1 MANMFERSAEAY
13 TSCIDGIE
21 AGYLDAVNG
30 RASTG
35 IVLGQYEAAGA
46 DYLQVIQSDEQRYFT
61 DAFTGIA
68 RILEANESAVPG
80 GWDSVLAALYPLLH
94 QYTEFVKSRPDG
106 QAGQV
111 ATTSLN
117 RLHHTLFTYHDR
129 KTKDYAQAWSQL
141 QQAHQLKLAGLPPWN
156 KGMEQAKVQQIE
168 HIFTPDFWPP
178 GVGSATETPIFIIGF
193 PRSGST
199 LLERVL
205 DAHPQIVGT
214 GENSVFNGRLD
225 DIRNQIVQISVAN
238 QQDELGPLTQ
248 RLADQ
253 VVAEMYQRWERLS
266 ASTVGLQ
273 EAEPLRLV
281 DKMLTNYYNVGF
293 IHMLYPNA
301 LILHVMREPMD
312 TLFSAFKHEFP
323 TGTLAYTSQMQALT
337 EMYAAY
343 RQVMLHW
350 DEVLPGR
357 VTHVRYEDMVHD
369 MPGVAR
375 AVIDATGLEWDE
387 GVLDFHKKKHYVNT
401 MSSTQVRK
409 GVYKEGLKS
418 WMRYEQELQ
427 PLVKLVGA
435 MVQSDIE
442 TTLPAYQKPEGGH
455 VEL

>member
-1 MANMFERSAEAY
+1 MANMFELSADAY
-13 TSCIDGIE
+13 TSCLDGIE
-21 AGYLDAVNG
+21 PAYLDAVNG

-35 IVLGQYEAAGA
+35 IVLGLYEAAGA
-46 DYLQVIQSDEQRYFT
+46 DYLQVIQSDDERYFT
-61 DAFTGIA
+61 DAFTGMA
-68 RILEANESAVPG
+68 RILEAKENAVPG
-80 GWDSVLAALYPLLH
+80 GWESVLAVLYPLLH

-111 ATTSLN
+111 VTTSLN

-129 KTKDYAQAWSQL
+129 KTKDHAQAWSHL
-141 QQAHQLKLAGLPPWN
+141 QQAHQFKLAGLPPWN
-156 KGMEQAKVQQIE
+156 TGMEVSKVQQIQ

-178 GVGSATETPIFIIGF
+178 GVGSTTETPIFIIGF

-225 DIRNQIVQISVAN
+225 DIRNQIVQISVAD
-238 QQDELGPLTQ
+238 QADELGPLTQ
-248 RLADQ
+248 RLGDE
-253 VVAEMYQRWERLS
+253 VVAEMHQRWQRLRV
-266 ASTVGLQ
+266 STMGLQ

-323 TGTLAYTSQMQALT
+323 AGTLAYTSHMPALT

-343 RQVMLHW
+343 RQVMHHW

-387 GVLDFHKKKHYVNT
+387 GVLEFHKKKHYVNT

-418 WMRYEQELQ
+418 WIRYEQELQ

-435 MVQSDIE
+435 MAQSDIE
-442 TTLPAYQKPEGGH
+442 TTLPAYQKPESGND
-455 VEL
+455 EL

>member
-1 MANMFERSAEAY
+1 
-13 TSCIDGIE
+13 
-21 AGYLDAVNG
+21 
-30 RASTG
+30 
-35 IVLGQYEAAGA
+35 
-46 DYLQVIQSDEQRYFT
+46 
-61 DAFTGIA
+61 
-68 RILEANESAVPG
+68 
-80 GWDSVLAALYPLLH
+80 
-94 QYTEFVKSRPDG
+94 
-106 QAGQV
+106 
-111 ATTSLN
+111 
-117 RLHHTLFTYHDR
+117 
-129 KTKDYAQAWSQL
+129 
-141 QQAHQLKLAGLPPWN
+141 
-156 KGMEQAKVQQIE
+156 
-168 HIFTPDFWPP
+168 
-178 GVGSATETPIFIIGF
+178 
-193 PRSGST
+193 
-199 LLERVL
+199 
-205 DAHPQIVGT
+205 VGT

-253 VVAEMYQRWERLS
+253 VVAEMYQRWERLR

-301 LILHVMREPMD
+301 LVLHVMREPMD

-323 TGTLAYTSQMQALT
+323 AGTLAYTSQMQALT

-343 RQVMLHW
+343 RQVMQHW

-435 MVQSDIE
+435 MAQSDIE
-442 TTLPAYQKPEGGH
+442 TTLPGYQKPEGGH